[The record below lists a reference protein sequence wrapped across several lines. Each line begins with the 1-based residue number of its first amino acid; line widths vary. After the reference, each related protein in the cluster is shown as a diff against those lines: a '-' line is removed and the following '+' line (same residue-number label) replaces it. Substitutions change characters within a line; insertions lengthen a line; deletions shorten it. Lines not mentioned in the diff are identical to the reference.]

1 MNYNASTGSYVAVS
15 SIDLLE
21 ECLETIHR
29 ARKMSLNARSER
41 AQALLD
47 RRRSKLASQQSRI
60 NTNRTSFEKFDVKSY
75 EKDMHSVTGS
85 SSSSS
90 IGGRVGEGTSKA
102 LYVNDEAEAPSPA
115 QPQEEL
121 SNNQKAELLYA
132 EFEKELSQW
141 WQKAGDKRNDEE
153 ARGEYADYLTDKYM
167 CQKLDAFPPSKEIT
181 AIRKKM
187 YKTIEDFA
195 TDPKFD
201 IKVAEDHQEGNDHK
215 RVTSAQKKLQQVD
228 KNPPRG
234 TGTGQGQGQGN
245 LETAGPSRNKE
256 VSAARTAASTTSK
269 SSKSLTP
276 VERALEQANVQAAA
290 RALAQQAAAGNA
302 ADALEAPQLT
312 AKEEKALAEKNRIQ
326 DQYQQYMKMKQMSV
340 EADRESQMKQYETLN
355 DDIKGLL
362 TSIQTNKSIN

>member
-85 SSSSS
+85 SSSS
-90 IGGRVGEGTSKA
+90 IGGRVGEGTSKG

-201 IKVAEDHQEGNDHK
+201 IKVADDHQESNHPK
-215 RVTSAQKKLQQVD
+215 RVTSAQKKLQQGD
-228 KNPPRG
+228 KNRG
-234 TGTGQGQGQGN
+234 TGTGQVQGQGSVV
-245 LETAGPSRNKE
+245 TAGPSRDKE

-276 VERALEQANVQAAA
+276 VERALEQANVQAAE

-362 TSIQTNKSIN
+362 TSIQTNKSIS